1 VNPSGPR
8 RLFRGAQP
16 PAIDDAE
23 ARFGI
28 VLMQQCDGIDGDPF
42 ETVEAELSHDIRVAP
57 MVEIGSLPF
66 ARSM

>member
-1 VNPSGPR
+1 V
-8 RLFRGAQP
+8 RLQKTTEFGGISRFTYATARSP

-42 ETVEAELSHDIRVAP
+42 ETGGCKTIP
-57 MVEIGSLPF
+57 
-66 ARSM
+66 